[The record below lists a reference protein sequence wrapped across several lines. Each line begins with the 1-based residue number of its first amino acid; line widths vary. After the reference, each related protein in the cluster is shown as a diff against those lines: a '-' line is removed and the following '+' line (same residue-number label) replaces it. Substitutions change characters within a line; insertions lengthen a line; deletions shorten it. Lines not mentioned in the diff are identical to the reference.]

1 MIRLTTTLASALALG
16 ASFAGCGNGGGMS
29 GTISLP
35 RHRHPPG
42 RPGPAIGDPTFCA
55 AQ

>member
-1 MIRLTTTLASALALG
+1 MIRLATTLASALAQG

-29 GTISLP
+29 GTTSP
-35 RHRHPPG
+35 ATTQNPPG
-42 RPGPAIGDPTFCA
+42 RPGPAIDEATFRA